1 MVCALRI
8 NGSDLLLEEGVFVPY
23 IDSGVDG
30 IGVNL
35 PLFGLSLLI
44 LVIVETVSMLLGL
57 APYRGDLLLYSTA
70 S

>member
-8 NGSDLLLEEGVFVPY
+8 NGSDLLLEGVFVPY
-23 IDSGVDG
+23 IDGGVDG

-35 PLFGLSLLI
+35 SLFGLSLLI
-44 LVIVETVSMLLGL
+44 LIIAETVSMLLGL
-57 APYRGDLLLYSTA
+57 ARYRGDLLLYSTA